1 METTTKSQKVIN
13 MFQRLV
19 CRLDYSRAKAIKV
32 IARETGLEI
41 ATIAYIVSVA
51 CSGLGVDNQ

>member
-13 MFQRLV
+13 MFQRLIG
-19 CRLDYSRAKAIKV
+19 RLHYSRAKAIKV

-41 ATIAYIVSVA
+41 ATIAYIVSIA